1 MKKIAFIASAL
12 AITAAASVQ
21 FVLPDS
27 ANALPASQPPLLDGA
42 EPTPAVIAII
52 ERSCQNCHSL
62 RTELPFYGRIF
73 PVSLLLEHDVQTA
86 RKNMNLSRWRSYDD
100 NEKRALLS
108 EIGVLVR
115 NRIMPPRRY
124 TLIHPAARLSD
135 SDAALIY
142 QWTRAERE
150 RLRE

>member
-27 ANALPASQPPLLDGA
+27 ANALSTSQPPLLDGA

-73 PVSLLLEHDVQTA
+73 PVSLLLEHDVRTA
-86 RKNMNLSRWRSYDD
+86 RKNMNLSRWQSYDD
-100 NEKRALLS
+100 TEKRALLS
-108 EIGVLVR
+108 EIDVLVR

-124 TLIHPAARLSD
+124 TLIHPAARVSD
-135 SDAALIY
+135 NDAALIY